1 MFPIVKAK
9 LSQRLDDLENGID
22 AVGLKK
28 YQLQYVIA
36 YNPERPRR

>member
-1 MFPIVKAK
+1 MFPIIKAK
-9 LSQRLDDLENGID
+9 LSQGLDNLEKGID
-22 AVGLKK
+22 AAGLKK